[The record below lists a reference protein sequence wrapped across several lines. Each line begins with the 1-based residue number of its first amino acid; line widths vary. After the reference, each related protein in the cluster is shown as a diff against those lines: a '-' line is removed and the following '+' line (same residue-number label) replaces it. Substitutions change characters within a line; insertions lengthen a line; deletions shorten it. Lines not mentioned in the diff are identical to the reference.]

1 MSDTDSNTNT
11 ESDTD
16 TRTEQHRRAEQEK
29 EQFDDSEVDA
39 SGSALSGLSGLFG
52 RDSGTAEGASDDAT
66 PTPNGS
72 ETAFHD
78 TESVDEIPEREPR
91 RVELDMP
98 AELGVYDRQRH
109 RNGDE
114 TLLILSAFGK
124 GWQAIA
130 FDVDAGGQ
138 ILETEIVG
146 NVPTE
151 KRAVGMCEYWMQAN
165 PNGVLGATED
175 PNGNGNGNG
184 GALAQLQQLL
194 GGGK

>member
-1 MSDTDSNTNT
+1 MSDTETDNAT
-11 ESDTD
+11 E
-16 TRTEQHRRAEQEK
+16 TRTEQHERAEREK
-29 EQFDDSEVDA
+29 EAFDDAEVDD
-39 SGSALSGLSGLFG
+39 SGSALSGLSAMFG
-52 RDSGTAEGASDDAT
+52 GKSDNVEGSSGDET
-66 PTPNGS
+66 PTPDGS

-78 TESVDEIPEREPR
+78 AEPWDEMPEREPR

-146 NVPTE
+146 SVPTE
-151 KRAVGMCEYWMQAN
+151 RRAVGMCEYWLKAN
-165 PNGVLGATED
+165 PNGVLGATEEPHGSD
-175 PNGNGNGNG
+175 NG
-184 GALAQLQQLL
+184 GLLAQMQNLF
-194 GGGK
+194 GGGQ